1 MVAKAIRL
9 FSERVVSEKCVP
21 VELPTGLRERISTI
35 LEEFNFPIE
44 IPGTPSD
51 SWVLEVTDVL
61 TAVTDGLQEIYGVE
75 QLWAF
80 DDNGD
85 PLSVE
90 LDEFV
95 QRAEPAQVFDVLE
108 LFYHCSEDLQKLD
121 FQRTLNSALQ
131 EYPSER
137 RMKDGCFPEN
147 AAHVPARPIT
157 VPSYEFL
164 EGESCLATALDQ
176 FQKAQNDLESG
187 DYKAAIDHTCTS
199 LEGILKSSFESDRL
213 QTESLMGSLDGYG
226 SSSNLGDG
234 VGRAFGEQVL
244 KSLSFLSD
252 TLGRVTPS
260 GEMINMSKVYAELAV
275 HLSGSFILFAT
286 NLTLQERPAGE
297 APASKKVK
305 RLQVVSEAS

>member
-9 FSERVVSEKCVP
+9 FSERVVSEKCVS
-21 VELPTGLRERISTI
+21 VELPTGLRERISII

-44 IPGTPSD
+44 IPGNPSD

-61 TAVTDGLQEIYGVE
+61 TEVTEGLEELYGVE
-75 QLWAF
+75 QLWTF

-90 LDEFV
+90 LEDFV
-95 QRAEPAQVFDVLE
+95 QRTDPAQIFDVLE
-108 LFYHCSEDLQKLD
+108 LFYHCSEGHHKLD
-121 FQRTLNSALQ
+121 FQRALNNALQ
-131 EYPSER
+131 EYQSER
-137 RMKDGCFPEN
+137 RMKDGRFPGN

-157 VPSYEFL
+157 APSNESL
-164 EGESCLATALDQ
+164 KGESRLVAALDQ
-176 FQKAQNDLESG
+176 FHEAQNDLESG
-187 DYKAAIDHTCTS
+187 DYKAAIDHTCSS
-199 LEGILKSSFESDRL
+199 LEGILKSSFESDRS

-226 SSSNLGDG
+226 SSSNSAES
-234 VGRAFGEQVL
+234 VARAFGEQVL

-252 TLGRVTPS
+252 TLERGTPS
-260 GEMINMSKVYAELAV
+260 SEMINMSKVYAELAV

-286 NLTLQERPAGE
+286 HLILQERPAGK
-297 APASKKVK
+297 ASASKKVK

>member
-1 MVAKAIRL
+1 
-9 FSERVVSEKCVP
+9 
-21 VELPTGLRERISTI
+21 
-35 LEEFNFPIE
+35 
-44 IPGTPSD
+44 
-51 SWVLEVTDVL
+51 VL

-108 LFYHCSEDLQKLD
+108 LFYHCSEDLHKLD

-147 AAHVPARPIT
+147 AAHVPARPMT

-164 EGESCLATALDQ
+164 EGESCLVAALDQ

-199 LEGILKSSFESDRL
+199 LEGILKSSFESDRS

-226 SSSNLGDG
+226 SSSNLADG

-286 NLTLQERPAGE
+286 NLTLQERPAGK